1 MLGYFRRRAYEYNDD
16 EWARFVNSVQL
27 LAHLAALALALGC
40 IGVALYYG

>member
-27 LAHLAALALALGC
+27 LAHLAALALGC
-40 IGVALYYG
+40 ISVALYYG